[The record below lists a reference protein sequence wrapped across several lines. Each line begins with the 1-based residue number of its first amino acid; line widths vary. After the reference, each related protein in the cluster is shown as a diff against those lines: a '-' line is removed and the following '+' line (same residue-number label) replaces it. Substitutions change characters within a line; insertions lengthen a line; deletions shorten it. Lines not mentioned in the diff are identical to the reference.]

1 MLQTN
6 SEILNSKIARAEVL
20 KLLSDVPEFILIC
33 IDIGKKLGL
42 LCLTQ
47 GALEAVTKERA
58 KFLHA
63 AIDMMLESQMSRL
76 LGVPDTVAR
85 VARAMGHSESGM
97 AEYEVAAN
105 TGHCHWV
112 GILNLLRYVV
122 RWRYHQN
129 AVGYT
134 SLHGKPKYN
143 QIFTAVF

>member
-6 SEILNSKIARAEVL
+6 SEILNSKIARTEVL

-63 AIDMMLESQMSRL
+63 AIDLMLESQMSRL
-76 LGVPDTVAR
+76 LGVPDTAAR

-97 AEYEVAAN
+97 AELEVATN
-105 TGHCHWV
+105 TGQW
-112 GILNLLRYVV
+112 L
-122 RWRYHQN
+122 
-129 AVGYT
+129 
-134 SLHGKPKYN
+134 
-143 QIFTAVF
+143 

>member
-85 VARAMGHSESGM
+85 VARAMGHSQSGM
-97 AEYEVAAN
+97 AEFEVAAN

-112 GILNLLRYVV
+112 SIL
-122 RWRYHQN
+122 
-129 AVGYT
+129 
-134 SLHGKPKYN
+134 
-143 QIFTAVF
+143 